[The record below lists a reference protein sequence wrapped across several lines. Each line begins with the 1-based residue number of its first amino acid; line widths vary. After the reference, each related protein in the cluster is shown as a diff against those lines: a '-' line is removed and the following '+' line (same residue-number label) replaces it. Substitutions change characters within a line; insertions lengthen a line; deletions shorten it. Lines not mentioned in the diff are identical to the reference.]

1 MKSDSEDGG
10 LGSWGLELRI
20 SKLKNQHL
28 STRNQEFWL
37 GRWVKIGPEHVRE
50 MLRLGSQ
57 GQMHLRK
64 TSAEAIWEGAL
75 GEKHPESSYSS
86 VFCSK

>member
-28 STRNQEFWL
+28 STKKPGVLAGKVDEDRARAHQRDVEVGEW
-37 GRWVKIGPEHVRE
+37 
-50 MLRLGSQ
+50 GSD
-57 GQMHLRK
+57 
-64 TSAEAIWEGAL
+64 APA
-75 GEKHPESSYSS
+75 
-86 VFCSK
+86 

>member
-28 STRNQEFWL
+28 STKKPGVLAGKVGEDRARTRQRDNEVGEW
-37 GRWVKIGPEHVRE
+37 
-50 MLRLGSQ
+50 GSD
-57 GQMHLRK
+57 
-64 TSAEAIWEGAL
+64 APA
-75 GEKHPESSYSS
+75 
-86 VFCSK
+86 